1 MDICGIMKGSRWT
14 VSLGLYSLDLEYKPV
29 SAHILNESS
38 NRVALGALCL
48 FDKAFD
54 LET

>member
-1 MDICGIMKGSRWT
+1 MNISEIMLESRWM
-14 VSLGLYSLDLEYKPV
+14 VSLDLYSSDLEYIPV
-29 SAHILNESS
+29 SGHILNESS

-54 LET
+54 LEA